1 MTITAMPQNDAADA
15 KPKKSR
21 RKLILVVVAV
31 VLILGAGAYF
41 VLKPAG
47 KPAAPKPGTVVKLDS
62 IQINLAGGHYLRLGL
77 ALQETA
83 STKEDVARHPIPSLI
98 PGSHLWEN
106 MQRVIT
112 SDIGFWSAVRNS
124 LIVSVVTAVSV
135 VLECDS
141 EIRGLIAK
149 GAPLADIKTAAGKK
163 GGLSL
168 QTIGLAR
175 VKDGTTSVEEVK
187 RATRP
192 PATGQPKA
200 T

>member
-31 VLILGAGAYF
+31 VVILGAGAYF

-83 STKEDVARHPIPSLI
+83 STKEDVD
-98 PGSHLWEN
+98 GSKALDAAIDLFSG
-106 MQRVIT
+106 Q
-112 SDIGFWSAVRNS
+112 
-124 LIVSVVTAVSV
+124 SVGDLDQGQTRAALKTKLSHELTDLYEGDVMGVYFTEFVT
-135 VLECDS
+135 
-141 EIRGLIAK
+141 
-149 GAPLADIKTAAGKK
+149 
-163 GGLSL
+163 
-168 QTIGLAR
+168 Q
-175 VKDGTTSVEEVK
+175 
-187 RATRP
+187 
-192 PATGQPKA
+192 
-200 T
+200 